1 MLHRV
6 PCRVGG
12 AASTR
17 TGTNRETLGMALD
30 FLVFGPHPDDAEIG
44 AGGLLRKM
52 KALGHSTGVVDMTT
66 GDMGWGTPE
75 IRAEE
80 SAHAARILKLDV
92 RENLDL
98 GDCRIEDTFENRC
111 KVAAT
116 IRKHRPQIVMSPF
129 YNLPI
134 GRGLGHN
141 DHYKT
146 GQIVANAYNLAHLR
160 KAPIEGEPHQA
171 KAIFFYFIPPGTLP
185 TFIVDI
191 TSYFDD
197 MIAAIDCHKSQFF
210 NPERPRPEHLPTVR
224 DVFESNARYWGWQIG
239 VKHAQAYLSVTPLK
253 VGDPL
258 SLVRDVVPRP

>member
-1 MLHRV
+1 MSV
-6 PCRVGG
+6 
-12 AASTR
+12 
-17 TGTNRETLGMALD
+17 D

-52 KALGHSTGVVDMTT
+52 KALGHRTGVIDMTT

-75 IRAEE
+75 VRAAE
-80 SAHAARILKLDV
+80 SAEAARILQLDV

-111 KVAAT
+111 KAAAA
-116 IRKHRPQIVMSPF
+116 IRRHRPQIVMSPY

-160 KAPIEGEPHQA
+160 KAPVAGEPHFEPAVAPVQNNGCA
-171 KAIFFYFIPPGTLP
+171 LFVGIFVGGQLADCAVPAQVDVDGTRE
-185 TFIVDI
+185 I
-191 TSYFDD
+191 
-197 MIAAIDCHKSQFF
+197 
-210 NPERPRPEHLPTVR
+210 
-224 DVFESNARYWGWQIG
+224 
-239 VKHAQAYLSVTPLK
+239 
-253 VGDPL
+253 
-258 SLVRDVVPRP
+258 